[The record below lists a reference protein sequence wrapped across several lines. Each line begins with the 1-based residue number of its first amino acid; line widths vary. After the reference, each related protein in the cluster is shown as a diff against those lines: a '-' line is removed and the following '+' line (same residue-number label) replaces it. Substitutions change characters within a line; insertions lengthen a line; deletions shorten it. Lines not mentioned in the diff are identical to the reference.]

1 MTENATDTTNEVKT
15 EEQQTENQSTGN
27 QNAGTQT
34 FNDAIPE
41 PQSSSQPQP
50 QPGAKPEVKKTEAKA
65 ETAPTEAARGGDPS
79 ATAGA
84 TAVVETMTGL
94 HEECDRLR
102 AERDGLFERLARLQA
117 EFDNARKREQR
128 ERADY
133 RAFAVADAV
142 EQFLPVLDNFRLALN
157 SNGTAE
163 QLRTGVELIAKQM
176 DDVLRALNVTPVE
189 TVGHPFDPRV
199 HEALESVE
207 RTDLPDH
214 QVIEE
219 VRRGYRIKD
228 RLLRPALVRISVNP
242 NLSQA

>member
-1 MTENATDTTNEVKT
+1 MTENATDATTETQKAENKAEAPAT
-15 EEQQTENQSTGN
+15 ETPR
-27 QNAGTQT
+27 
-34 FNDAIPE
+34 FNDILPE
-41 PQSSSQPQP
+41 PP
-50 QPGAKPEVKKTEAKA
+50 PGVKPEPKA
-65 ETAPTEAARGGDPS
+65 ETKPEAAAEAREGTRAAKGGDAP
-79 ATAGA
+79 ATS
-84 TAVVETMTGL
+84 TAVAETMTGL

-102 AERDGLFERLARLQA
+102 AERDGLVDRLARLQA

-176 DDVLRALNVTPVE
+176 DDVLRGLHVTPVE
-189 TVGHPFDPRV
+189 TVGQPFDPRV

-214 QVIEE
+214 QVVEE
-219 VRRGYRIKD
+219 IRRGYRIKD

-242 NLSQA
+242 NLSEA

>member
-1 MTENATDTTNEVKT
+1 MTENATDTNSEAKT
-15 EEQQTENQSTGN
+15 EDQTTEKSGN
-27 QNAGTQT
+27 QNAGNQK
-34 FNDAIPE
+34 FNDVIPE
-41 PQSSSQPQP
+41 PQPQSE
-50 QPGAKPEVKKTEAKA
+50 PGARPEVKTEAKTGTVQA
-65 ETAPTEAARGGDPS
+65 EPARAGDVPAA
-79 ATAGA
+79 ATP
-84 TAVVETMTGL
+84 TAVVETMAGV
-94 HEECDRLR
+94 HEECERLR

-133 RAFAVADAV
+133 RAFAVADAI

-176 DDVLRALNVTPVE
+176 DEVLRSLNVTPVE
-189 TVGHPFDPRV
+189 TVGQPFDPRV

-214 QVIEE
+214 QVIDEI
-219 VRRGYRIKD
+219 RRGYRIKE

-242 NLSQA
+242 NLSEA

>member
-15 EEQQTENQSTGN
+15 EKQKAEK
-27 QNAGTQT
+27 QNSGTQK
-34 FNDAIPE
+34 FNDVIPE
-41 PQSSSQPQP
+41 PQAGSPAGSQAT
-50 QPGAKPEVKKTEAKA
+50 AKPEANTDGKA
-65 ETAPTEAARGGDPS
+65 EAA
-79 ATAGA
+79 AGEGSNP
-84 TAVVETMTGL
+84 TAVVETMAGL
-94 HEECDRLR
+94 HEEYERLR
-102 AERDGLFERLARLQA
+102 AERDGLVDRLARLQA

-176 DDVLRALNVTPVE
+176 DEVLRALNVTPVE
-189 TVGHPFDPRV
+189 TVGQPFDPRV

-214 QVIEE
+214 QVIDE

-242 NLSQA
+242 NLSEA